1 MSIFAARYARA
12 LADVVLDAK
21 LDPEQVESQLQD
33 FAATFAASKELRELL
48 LNPSMA
54 TRKRVAILDKV
65 NSRIGCGPKVRNFIA
80 VLISHERLG
89 ALPEVLEEYRLEMN
103 RRLSISDAEVV
114 TARAAARP
122 GARTAGS
129 TGRRAG
135 REPGSAQPFAKTS
148 QLIGGAIVRIG
159 STIYDGS
166 VRGRLERLR
175 ERAVRRVSL

>member
-1 MSIFAARYARA
+1 MSVFAARYARA
-12 LADVVLDAK
+12 LADVVLATRLK
-21 LDPEQVESQLQD
+21 PEEVERQIED
-33 FAATFAASKELRELL
+33 FAATLAGSKDLRELL
-48 LNPSMA
+48 LNPSIA

-89 ALPEVLEEYRLEMN
+89 ALAEIMEEYRLEMN

-114 TARAAARP
+114 TARPLLAEERKRLELRVAELSGTRVIA
-122 GARTAGS
+122 TF
-129 TGRRAG
+129 
-135 REPGSAQPFAKTS
+135 REDKS
-148 QLIGGAIVRIG
+148 LIGGAIVRIG

-175 ERAVRRVSL
+175 ERLVSN